1 MKSKKITFSSEEGH
15 QLSGRLD
22 FPVLGHPKAYAIFAH
37 CFTCSKNLLAV
48 DHLSRSLTQE
58 GIAVLRFDFTG
69 LGQSGGDFAD
79 SNFSSN
85 LSDLTCAYGYLE
97 KEYKAPQI
105 LIGHS
110 LGGAAVLHL
119 GGKLEKVRAIVTV
132 GAPSNP
138 IHVKHLLEKG
148 EQEIVAKGVAKV
160 NIGGRPFNIKKQFL
174 DDLHANDSHD
184 PIRNLGKALLIMHS
198 PQDTIVGLENATEIY
213 TKAAHPKSF
222 ITLDGADHLLSDE
235 KDARYVGTVAANWAT
250 RYIVSDHEEE
260 LAPEGEVWTRLG
272 NDGYTT
278 EIMAGSH
285 KMLADEPHSV
295 GGKDL
300 GPSPY
305 GYLLAALGACTTMT
319 LRMYANYKGINLDE
333 VEVRLTHD
341 KVHMEDGE
349 ASERPG
355 GKIDQIKRMIKLE
368 GDLTPEQRKRL
379 VEMADR
385 CPVHKTLEGKPLI
398 ITESFEE

>member
-1 MKSKKITFSSEEGH
+1 MKSKKINFNSEEGH

-22 FPVLGHPKAYAIFAH
+22 FPVLGSPKAYAIFAH
-37 CFTCSKNLLAV
+37 CFTCSKNLFAV
-48 DHLSRSLTQE
+48 DHLSRSLTQQ

-69 LGQSGGDFAD
+69 LGQSGGEFAD

-85 LSDLTCAYGYLE
+85 LSDLTCAYSFLE
-97 KEYKAPQI
+97 KEYRAPQI

-138 IHVKHLLEKG
+138 IHVKHLLAHGEEEIISKG
-148 EQEIVAKGVAKV
+148 EAEV

-174 DDLHANDSHD
+174 DDLQANDSHE
-184 PIRNLGKALLIMHS
+184 PIRKLGKALLIMHS
-198 PQDTIVGLENATEIY
+198 PQDTIVRLENATEIY
-213 TKAAHPKSF
+213 TKAEHPKSF
-222 ITLDGADHLLSDE
+222 VTLDGADHLLSNE
-235 KDARYVGTVAANWAT
+235 RDARYAGTVAANWAT
-250 RYIVSDHEEE
+250 RYIVPDHEEE

-272 NDGYTT
+272 DDGFTT
-278 EIMAGSH
+278 EVIAGSH
-285 KMLADEPHSV
+285 KMLADEPQSV

-305 GYLLAALGACTTMT
+305 GYLLAALGTCTTMT
-319 LRMYANYKGINLDE
+319 LRMYANYKGIKLEE

-368 GDLTPEQRKRL
+368 GDLTPEQRTRL
-379 VEMADR
+379 VEIADR

-398 ITESFEE
+398 LTEALDA